1 MSKMLGETYTAIT
14 AELQDGV
21 AELLNIIFGQAKITL
36 SNAGYTIQKAIPT
49 VVRGNQ
55 ITTSALSKG
64 LFIVL
69 PFLLPVGEFHI
80 EIVTETPM

>member
-1 MSKMLGETYTAIT
+1 LSKTNIAPNEIICLVQMTR
-14 AELQDGV
+14 
-21 AELLNIIFGQAKITL
+21 LLL
-36 SNAGYTIQKAIPT
+36 SNSGAIPT